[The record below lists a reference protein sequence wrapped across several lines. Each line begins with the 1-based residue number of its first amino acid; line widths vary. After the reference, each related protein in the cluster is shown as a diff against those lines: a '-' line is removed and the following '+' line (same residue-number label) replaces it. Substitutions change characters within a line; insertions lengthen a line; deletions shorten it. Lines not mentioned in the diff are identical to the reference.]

1 MKKNDGIPTYYVNK
15 DGDYVNNINWKVYDD
30 ETDEWNKKC
39 WSCGWRHN
47 SVYCPRCGS
56 CV

>member
-1 MKKNDGIPTYYVNK
+1 MTKNDGIPTYYYNEN
-15 DGDYVNNINWKVYDD
+15 GDYVNNINGKVYDD

>member
-1 MKKNDGIPTYYVNK
+1 MTKNDGIPTYYYNEN
-15 DGDYVNNINWKVYDD
+15 GDYVNNINWKVYDD

-39 WSCGWRHN
+39 WSCGCRHN
-47 SVYCPRCGS
+47 SVNCQRCGS